1 MQTSLN
7 GKIDT
12 KIWYIY
18 TMECYSATKNDQ
30 FTNITGKWIELENII
45 LSEASTAQKYTH
57 SM

>member
-1 MQTSLN
+1 
-7 GKIDT
+7 
-12 KIWYIY
+12 
-18 TMECYSATKNDQ
+18 MECYSATKNDQ